1 MEFGYPN
8 GHVARFGFP
17 DCAGDF
23 RTFVATGLPSMSR
36 IGKPD
41 SRPPDGEML
50 SPQRNHW
57 QLPNRG
63 KSMTVKI
70 TNRSHR
76 VAYIVALFLL
86 AVALTTALVMAAE
99 QGSQSEKHVL
109 HQTGLT
115 RSHSL
120 PQGPMGWECI

>member
-1 MEFGYPN
+1 MLL
-8 GHVARFGFP
+8 VLGFLT
-17 DCAGDF
+17 ALG
-23 RTFVATGLPSMSR
+23 TSELSWQLALPLMSR

-41 SRPPDGEML
+41 SRPPDGGML

-76 VAYIVALFLL
+76 VAYIVALLLL
-86 AVALTTALVMAAE
+86 AVALTTVLVMAAE